1 MNEIDLSYFDLLS
14 YQEHLLS
21 GPVCTYKTSHNLSQA
36 LLSTRI
42 WTVQNKWKSIAR
54 NSNDGTHGTD
64 TVFLRTAHFIENSG
78 HRSTL
83 WTLNWWT
90 DTNNTDPDK
99 ARTQHSCSISL
110 HVIEICYNGTW
121 IQSILFNKLLNQHE
135 RHDYRVV
142 TNILPLLF
150 WATNTLDGKTR
161 LS

>member
-54 NSNDGTHGTD
+54 NSTTELMGRILYFYGPLTSSR
-64 TVFLRTAHFIENSG
+64 TVATGVHYE
-78 HRSTL
+78 L
-83 WTLNWWT
+83 WTDELILIIPT
-90 DTNNTDPDK
+90 QIKHVHNTP
-99 ARTQHSCSISL
+99 AQYHSMSL
-110 HVIEICYNGTW
+110 KFATMVHEY
-121 IQSILFNKLLNQHE
+121 SILFNKLLNQHE

-142 TNILPLLF
+142 TNILPLLSE
-150 WATNTLDGKTR
+150 LQIH
-161 LS
+161 